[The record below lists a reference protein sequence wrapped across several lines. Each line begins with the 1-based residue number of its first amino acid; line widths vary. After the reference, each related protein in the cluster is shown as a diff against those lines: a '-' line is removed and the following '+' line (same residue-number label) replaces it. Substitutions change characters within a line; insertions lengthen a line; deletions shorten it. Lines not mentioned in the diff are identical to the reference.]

1 MNKKN
6 KNEFA
11 SMFNQIVVIFGTEKK
26 FIHPFSVCF
35 YNIQKEKK
43 TSPHHTTGILFIE
56 INNRIVMMKEA
67 HLEAVA
73 FWARWHLA
81 KKVGVG

>member
-1 MNKKN
+1 
-6 KNEFA
+6 
-11 SMFNQIVVIFGTEKK
+11 MFNQIVVIFGTEKK
-26 FIHPFSVCF
+26 IHSSIFGLFLQYS
-35 YNIQKEKK
+35 KKKKKK

-81 KKVGVG
+81 KRVGVG